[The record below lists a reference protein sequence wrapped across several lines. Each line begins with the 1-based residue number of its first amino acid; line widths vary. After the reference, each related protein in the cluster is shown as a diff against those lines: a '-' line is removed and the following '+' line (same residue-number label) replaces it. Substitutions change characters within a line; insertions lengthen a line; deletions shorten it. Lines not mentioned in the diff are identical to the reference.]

1 MDGSCC
7 HQINYDNINN
17 LEPLFARFGLP
28 VTVVNDNGPQFRGAE
43 FSDYMTT
50 HGIQHRRVTPY
61 WPQANGQVERQN
73 RTLLK
78 ALRTATAE
86 GKNWRKELLSFLLVY
101 RSTPHSVTGASP
113 AELMFRRS
121 IRTKM
126 PSLTPSVSD
135 PEVRAQDAT
144 SKQKGK
150 EYADK
155 RRKAAPRNFS
165 PGDQVLLRQ
174 EKNNKVSTYFE
185 HTPYTV
191 VFQKGNIVV
200 LRSSKGQVI
209 QRNVAH
215 DSWEPFT
222 VMMNLILI
230 QILTM
235 CQI

>member
-1 MDGSCC
+1 
-7 HQINYDNINN
+7 
-17 LEPLFARFGLP
+17 
-28 VTVVNDNGPQFRGAE
+28 
-43 FSDYMTT
+43 
-50 HGIQHRRVTPY
+50 
-61 WPQANGQVERQN
+61 
-73 RTLLK
+73 
-78 ALRTATAE
+78 
-86 GKNWRKELLSFLLVY
+86 
-101 RSTPHSVTGASP
+101 
-113 AELMFRRS
+113 MFRRS

-135 PEVRAQDAT
+135 PEVRARDAT

-174 EKNNKVSTYFE
+174 EKNNKLSTCFE

-191 VFQKGNIVV
+191 VFQKGNSVV

-215 DSWEPFT
+215 MKRFVGTIHSADESDSDSDPDNVSDLDVQDIPEPLQDFPL
-222 VMMNLILI
+222 VEDRPQRRRRPPRYLDDFVV
-230 QILTM
+230 
-235 CQI
+235 